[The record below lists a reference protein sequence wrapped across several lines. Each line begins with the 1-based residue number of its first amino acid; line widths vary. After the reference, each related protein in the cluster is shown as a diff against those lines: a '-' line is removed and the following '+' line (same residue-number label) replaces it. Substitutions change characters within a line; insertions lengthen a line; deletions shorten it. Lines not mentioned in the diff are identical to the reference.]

1 MNGRVLIIVG
11 IIILLVGVVGFA
23 LFSGILGG
31 GGGDPDVAQQPTE
44 EGGGSIF
51 GQQDEPAEDQPPT
64 PTPVPVVEIIIA
76 VQELPRGFRIP
87 ANAIAKRQWPEE
99 SLPFNAI
106 LSEDEVVNKIARTDI
121 FREQPILSN
130 MLVDDFQ
137 NLANDLARV
146 GSDAAAILPNTLVAI
161 AMPID
166 RLTSVAYAVQ
176 DGDRVDVIVSM
187 LFVNV
192 DEGFQSLSPNGFSIV
207 SVTEDGVELSEP
219 FLGRPDTDPFFG
231 TVQIVPSES
240 QRPRLLTQRT
250 VQDALVVHVGE
261 FPDDGR
267 FIGIPE
273 APPTP
278 TPDPADA
285 PPVGEEGA
293 AGDDEEAEIP
303 TPIPPRPDIVT
314 LGVTPQDA
322 VLLTWAIEAQFPL
335 TLALRSA
342 TDTNRVPTEAVTLDY
357 FMQEYR
363 ITVPGRRDYSIEPAI
378 RSIRQLDTTSNR
390 RDLEGT
396 TFTNQ
401 ANQDN

>member
-11 IIILLVGVVGFA
+11 IIILLVGVVGFV
-23 LFSGILGG
+23 LLGPLGILGG
-31 GGGDPDVAQQPTE
+31 GGGDADTSGQTAGSDNLFNDTGSQQ
-44 EGGGSIF
+44 
-51 GQQDEPAEDQPPT
+51 QQEVEQPPT
-64 PTPVPVVEIIIA
+64 PTPVPTVEIYIA

-87 ANAIAKRQWPEE
+87 GNAVAVRQWPEA

-106 LSEDEVVNKIARTDI
+106 LREEDVVGKIARTDI

-137 NLANDLARV
+137 NLANDLGRV

-207 SVTEDGVELSEP
+207 AVTEDGVELSEP

-231 TVQIVPSES
+231 TVLIVPSES

-250 VQDALVVHVGE
+250 IQDALVVHVGE

-267 FIGIPE
+267 FIGVPP

-278 TPDPADA
+278 TPDPEAAEEDA
-285 PPVGEEGA
+285 PAEGEEV
-293 AGDDEEAEIP
+293 P
-303 TPIPPRPDIVT
+303 TPVPPRPDIVT

-363 ITVPGRRDYSIEPAI
+363 ITVPGRRDYTIEPAI
-378 RSIRQLDTTSNR
+378 RSIRQLDTTSSR
-390 RDLEGT
+390 RELEAVTITG
-396 TFTNQ
+396 
-401 ANQDN
+401 DNAGGN